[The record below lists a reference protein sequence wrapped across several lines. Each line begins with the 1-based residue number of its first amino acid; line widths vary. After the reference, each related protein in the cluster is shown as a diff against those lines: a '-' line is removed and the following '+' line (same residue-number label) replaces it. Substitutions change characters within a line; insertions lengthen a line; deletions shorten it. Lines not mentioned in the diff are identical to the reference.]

1 MKKITWYLNRLKAM
15 DIEEVFWR
23 IQQKNLQKKEK
34 REFYEKH
41 VSVFSV
47 PLSEELINL
56 SPQVNRISINW
67 DNKSY
72 TLFKGH
78 NLFNAFSYEKYKNK
92 WSAGF
97 QTENEWPVDQYSY
110 DISIS
115 QRDEIGDIR
124 TNWELNRHFQFSS
137 LAKTFYV
144 TGNKS
149 VLNELTELFYHWNNR
164 NLFLHGVEWT
174 SAMEI
179 AIRVNS
185 WIYTYFFLEKS
196 FEKYAIEYNKILTDL
211 SHGIL
216 AMTEYIVNHHA
227 KFSSANNHL
236 IVEMYAV
243 GLSGIFFDYKNWQ
256 KVAIDILTEE
266 LSRQNYCDGVNKE
279 MSLHY
284 QSFVMEAYGLLM
296 IEMLHNN
303 ISIPQSW
310 KTYLT
315 KMSEFVRDCSG
326 DNNET
331 IVFGDNDEGKI
342 LDLCGVSWNH
352 YIYVLQLMSCVLEV
366 QFTSFDI
373 ISENL
378 QWIISDNL
386 FEVTQYKSLYY
397 VSESKVYEEGG
408 YTIWRDVDNDLLF
421 AVDHAN
427 LGFGSI
433 AAHGHADALSFQLYL
448 DGSPVFVDAGTY
460 NYHSPSKI
468 RNSIRSVYNHNTVQI
483 GDIEQSEMLG
493 PFLWGKQCR
502 CQLEQFKN
510 SSQKIYCVARADY
523 LDKTHRRRIEF
534 DKSSTFVIRDTI
546 LNAKD
551 EIKRQIFLIN
561 PDCEVKLVEENKVAI
576 FTPKRVVYL
585 QNMSMA
591 RITIEEFP
599 YSSEYNH
606 LSVGSKVIFVTSSD
620 LIETKIKIES
630 RG

>member
-1 MKKITWYLNRLKAM
+1 MKKINWYLNRLKAM
-15 DIEEVFWR
+15 DIKEVFWR

-34 REFYEKH
+34 QDFYVKH
-41 VSVFSV
+41 ASVFNIPV
-47 PLSEELINL
+47 SEELINL
-56 SPQVNRISINW
+56 SPQVKRISINW
-67 DNKSY
+67 DNKNY
-72 TLFKGH
+72 TLFNGQ
-78 NLFNAFSYEKYKNK
+78 NLFNTFPYEKYKNK

-110 DISIS
+110 EISIS

-144 TGNKS
+144 TGDKS
-149 VLNELTELFYHWNNR
+149 ILDELIALFYDWNKR

-185 WIYTYFFLEKS
+185 WIYTYCFLEKS
-196 FEKYAIEYNKILTDL
+196 FEKYGIEYTKMLTDL

-216 AMTEYIVNHHA
+216 VMTEYIVNHHA
-227 KFSSANNHL
+227 RFSSANNHL

-243 GLSGIFFDYKNWQ
+243 GLSGIFFDYKKWQ
-256 KVAIDILTEE
+256 KAAIEILTEE
-266 LSRQNYCDGVNKE
+266 LFNQNYCDGVNKE

-303 ISIPQSW
+303 ISIPQIW

-315 KMSEFVRDCSG
+315 KMSEFVRDCCG

-342 LDLCGVSWNH
+342 LDLCGAPWNH

-373 ISENL
+373 INENL
-378 QWIISDNL
+378 QWIISDSL
-386 FEVTQYKSLYY
+386 FEATQYKSRYY
-397 VSESKVYEEGG
+397 VSDYKVYEEGG
-408 YTIWRDVDNDLLF
+408 YTIWRDVDNNLLF
-421 AVDHAN
+421 ALDYAD

-433 AAHGHADALSFQLYL
+433 AAHGHADALSFQMYL
-448 DGSPVFVDAGTY
+448 DGIPVFVDAGTY
-460 NYHSPSKI
+460 NYHSPSKM
-468 RNSIRSVYNHNTVQI
+468 RDLFRAVYNHNTVQI
-483 GDIEQSEMLG
+483 GNIEQSEMLG
-493 PFLWGKQCR
+493 PFLWGRQCK
-502 CQLEQFKN
+502 CKLEQFENASKN
-510 SSQKIYCVARADY
+510 ICCVVRADY
-523 LDKTHRRRIEF
+523 LNKTHQRRIEF
-534 DKSSTFVIRDTI
+534 DKSSSFIIRDTI

-551 EIKRQIFLIN
+551 DVKRQIFLVN
-561 PDCEVKLVEENKVAI
+561 PDCQVKLVEENKVAI
-576 FTPKRVVYL
+576 FTSKRIIYL
-585 QNMSMA
+585 QNISLA
-591 RITIEEFP
+591 KTVIEKYP
-599 YSSEYNH
+599 YSNEYNH
-606 LSVGSKVIFVTSSD
+606 LSFGSKVVFATSSD
-620 LIETKIKIES
+620 LIETKIQIES
-630 RG
+630 R